1 MSNLILFFDT
11 ETTGLPNKKDPL
23 DPNQAH
29 LLQLGAILASPEGEV
44 MGEINTLVQIGATP
58 IHPMAQ
64 AAHGISAERA
74 NAEGIHPKEA
84 FEKFHEMCE
93 SAECL
98 VCHNHNFDFNIIKLT
113 AKQITSHYED
123 PTDPDI
129 MLSEIEDL
137 PFYCTMV
144 QSKEFCALP
153 FAGGRKGF
161 KFPKLMELY
170 SILFEKEFSGAHD
183 AMADVTATMECF
195 FELKK
200 RGVM

>member
-11 ETTGLPNKKDPL
+11 ETTGLPNKKPPTDKG
-23 DPNQAH
+23 QAH
-29 LLQLGAILASPEGEV
+29 LLQLGAILASTEGEV
-44 MGEINTLVQIGATP
+44 LGEINTLVQIGDVP

-98 VCHNHNFDFNIIKLT
+98 VCHNHNFDFKLIELT
-113 AKQITSHYED
+113 AAQIAHLYD
-123 PTDPDI
+123 DPDDVDL
-129 MLSEIEDL
+129 MLGDIKEL

-153 FAGGRKGF
+153 KKKGSGF
-161 KFPKLMELY
+161 KFPKLTELY
-170 SILFEKEFSGAHD
+170 SILFGREFSGAHD

-200 RGVM
+200 KGVM